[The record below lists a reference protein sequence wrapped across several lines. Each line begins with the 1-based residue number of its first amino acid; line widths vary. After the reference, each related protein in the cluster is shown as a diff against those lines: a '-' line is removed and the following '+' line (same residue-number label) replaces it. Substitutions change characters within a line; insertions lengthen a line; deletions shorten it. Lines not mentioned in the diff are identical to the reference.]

1 MNPEV
6 GIVVPT
12 LGQRLEYL
20 KDCLGSIRAAGKAH
34 ILLVCP
40 GALDV
45 SGLRLEG
52 LIDSVIEDPGTG
64 LPQAINAGIRAL
76 PENVDFVNWLGDDD
90 LLHSGSITCASE
102 ILKADPQVTLV
113 FGSCNYIDAH
123 GEVIWT
129 NISGQWAVPLMRF
142 GPDLIPQPGALF
154 RRDVFENTGELNPTY
169 RWAFDFDLFVRFA
182 KNGRLKFVKQTL
194 SSFRWHPDSLT
205 VEFRGQSAA
214 EASRVRTS
222 HLPRLLKPF
231 SQIWEYPIRQATIL
245 AGKTLSSRA
254 SNRAGSR

>member
-1 MNPEV
+1 MNREV

-12 LGQRLEYL
+12 LGQRPAYL

-40 GALDV
+40 ARLDV

-52 LIDSVIEDPGTG
+52 LIDSVIEDPGAG

-76 PENVDFVNWLGDDD
+76 PENVEFVNWLGDDD
-90 LLHSGSITCASE
+90 LLNSGSITHASE
-102 ILKADPQVTLV
+102 ILKADRNITLV
-113 FGSCNYIDAH
+113 FGSCDYIDAH

-129 NISGQWAVPLMRF
+129 NASGQWAVPLMSF

-154 RRDVFENTGELNPTY
+154 RRDVFENTGGLNPAY
-169 RWAFDFDLFVRFA
+169 RWAFDFDLLIRFS

-194 SSFRWHPDSLT
+194 SSFRWHPDSLS
-205 VEFRGQSAA
+205 VEFRSQSAS
-214 EASRVRTS
+214 EASKVRIS
-222 HLPRLLKPF
+222 HLPKLLKPF
-231 SQIWEYPIRQATIL
+231 SQLWEYPIRQATIL

-254 SNRAGSR
+254 STRTRFK